1 VEKRLKVLVIAPYFD
16 KTAPGESWCTYMW
29 VKGLSERCDVTVL
42 TSHRAGWD
50 ASRSPTEAK
59 EVVNWT
65 HFALKGRWARI
76 DYELKP
82 HYLLFYFRARRWLK
96 MKIREGFD
104 FDIVHQLNPV
114 SIRYPSPAR
123 GLGLKYVIGPHAGS
137 LSTPPGFE
145 KETPEKQWFRKLR
158 GLDLWRVRHDPFLR
172 KSFGDAA
179 VVLGVAPYVAEFL
192 APANIKRFEIMAE
205 TGPEF
210 VIGEKKGPVPEDRPL
225 RLLFVGRTVR
235 TKGVI
240 DAIRAVAIAAKT
252 CNITFDVI
260 GHGDMLQQCKDE
272 AEKLGIAG
280 IVTFHGRL
288 PRSQVYE
295 WYARSDVFLFPSF
308 REPSGTVV
316 FEAMGFGLPLITSTL
331 GGPAYVVTP
340 ACGELVE
347 PINPDQYAAQLAQA
361 IYRIASDRQ
370 RIPAMSAAALARVRE
385 VASWDSRFDRLL
397 KIYRRTGSS
406 NQLAGATQFA

>member
-1 VEKRLKVLVIAPYFD
+1 
-16 KTAPGESWCTYMW
+16 MW

-50 ASRSPTEAK
+50 VARSPTDAR

-65 HFALKGRWARI
+65 HFSLKGRWAQI
-76 DYELKP
+76 DYQLKP

-96 MKIREGFD
+96 ERIRQGFD

-123 GLGLKYVIGPHAGS
+123 GLGLKYVTGPHAGS

-145 KETPEKQWFRKLR
+145 SESPEKQWFRKLR
-158 GLDLWRVRHDPFLR
+158 GLDLWRVKHDPFLR
-172 KSFGDAA
+172 ESFGGAA

-192 APANIKRFEIMAE
+192 APANLQRFEIMAE
-205 TGPEF
+205 TGPEL
-210 VIGEKKGPVPEDRPL
+210 VIGEQKGPVPEDRPL
-225 RLLFVGRTVR
+225 RLLFVGRIVR
-235 TKGVI
+235 TKGVL

-252 CNITFDVI
+252 CNITFDI
-260 GHGDMLQQCKDE
+260 LGQGELLQQCKDE
-272 AEKLGIAG
+272 VERLGVDG

-288 PRSQVYE
+288 PRNQVYE

-316 FEAMGFGLPLITSTL
+316 FEAMGFGLPLITTTV
-331 GGPAYVVTP
+331 GGPAHVVTP
-340 ACGELVE
+340 ECGELVE
-347 PINPDQYAAQLAQA
+347 PIDPVQFAGQLAHA
-361 IYRIASDRQ
+361 ICGLSANRQ
-370 RIPAMSAAALARVRE
+370 RIPAMSAAALARVQE

-397 KIYRRTGSS
+397 RIYQQLGSS
-406 NQLAGATQFA
+406 RHCPSMVAGGFPEMS